1 MPALT
6 PRYVRNSAILAKTE
20 VTYGTDPTPTGGANA
35 ILVSNLSITPLN
47 AQNVNRDLIRGYFGG
62 SEQLVGNAHV
72 ECKFDV
78 ELAGA
83 GTAGNAPAFGPLLIG
98 CGMAETLTA
107 SYHAVYDPISASQKG
122 TTIWYYVDGVLHK
135 LNGARG
141 NFDMKMGLGN
151 RPVMSFTFL
160 GLDGGVSATALPTQ
174 TLTAFK
180 TPIAVTDG
188 NTSDFTLGSALTLGS
203 AIPTI
208 TGGVVYPSEGLDLA
222 FGNTLNYVPLLG
234 GESIDIVNRDTTGKV
249 TLDLTA
255 AQQASFHT
263 DIKTNT
269 TTTAS
274 FLHGIT
280 SGNKVA
286 IFGPAVQRINPAY
299 TDKNGRVMTDMDLR
313 FLPSSGND
321 EIKIVVF

>member
-20 VTYGTDPTPTGGANA
+20 TTYGTDPTPTGAANA

-47 AQNVNRDLIRGYFGG
+47 AQNVNRDLIRGYFGA

-72 ECKFDV
+72 EVKFDV
-78 ELAGA
+78 ELAGSGTA
-83 GTAGNAPAFGPLLIG
+83 GTAPAYGPLLIG
-98 CGMAETLTA
+98 CGMAETATPT
-107 SYHAVYDPISASQKG
+107 YHVVYDPISSGQKG
-122 TTIWYYVDGVLHK
+122 TTIWYYVDGVKHV

-141 NFDMKMGLGN
+141 NVEFKMGLGE
-151 RPVMSFTFL
+151 RPIMSFTFM
-160 GLDGGVSATALPTQ
+160 GLDGGVTATGLPSQ

-180 TPIAVTDG
+180 TPIAVTDS

-203 AIPTI
+203 AIPSI
-208 TGGVVYPSEGLDLA
+208 SGGTVYPSEGMSVN

-234 GESIDIVNRDTTGKV
+234 GESIDIVNRETTGKV

-255 AQQASFHT
+255 AQQATFHT
-263 DIKTNT
+263 DIKANT
-269 TTTAS
+269 TTTAT
-274 FLHGIT
+274 FLHGT
-280 SGNKVA
+280 TAGNKIILSA
-286 IFGPAVQRINPAY
+286 LAVQRINPAY

-313 FLPSSGND
+313 FLPSAGND
-321 EIKIVVF
+321 ELKLVVF

>member
-20 VTYGTDPTPTGGANA
+20 TTYGTDPTPTGGANA

-47 AQNVNRDLIRGYFGG
+47 AQNVSRDLIRGYFGG
-62 SEQLVGNAHV
+62 SEQLIGTAYV

-78 ELAGA
+78 ELAGSGAA
-83 GTAGNAPAFGPLLIG
+83 GTAPAYGPLLIG
-98 CGMAETLTA
+98 CGMAETVTA
-107 SYHAVYDPISASQKG
+107 TYHVVYDPISASQKG
-122 TTIWYYVDGVLHK
+122 TTIWYYVDGVKHV

-141 NFDMKMGLGN
+141 TFEIKMGLGE

-160 GLDGGVSATALPTQ
+160 GLDGGVTATALPSQ

-180 TPIAVTDG
+180 TPIAITDA
-188 NTSDFTLGSALTLGS
+188 NTSDFTLGSTLTLGS
-203 AIPTI
+203 AIPSI
-208 TGGVVYPSEGLDLA
+208 AGGTVYPSRGLSVN
-222 FGNTLNYVPLLG
+222 FGNTLNHVPLLG
-234 GESIDIVNRDTTGKV
+234 GESVDIVSRDTTGRA

-263 DIKTNT
+263 DIKANT
-269 TTTAS
+269 TTTAT
-274 FLHGIT
+274 FLHGT
-280 SGNKVA
+280 TAGYKVILSA
-286 IFGPAVQRINPAY
+286 LAVQRINPTY
-299 TDKNGRVMTDMDLR
+299 EDVSGRVMTGMDLR

-321 EIKIVVF
+321 ELKIVVF